1 MEIRTCNIP
10 ASLGI
15 LTGNLVIT
23 RFPSRLDMRLFL
35 ALKAFFATLFNP
47 AIAKKVAEALGSDK
61 SIENKQPSTSA
72 VSQPVPKETAAKSS
86 APVSKESSGRS
97 DALTLL
103 STLQRE
109 ARFLDLVHESL
120 DMYTD
125 AQIGAAARDVLRD
138 TRKSLDKMLEI
149 KPLLS
154 AKEGVSID
162 LPETLSPVRW
172 KLLGGKSNRGV
183 VVHAGWIA
191 TKTEIPK
198 WNGSR
203 DDSMVLAAAE
213 IDS

>member
-1 MEIRTCNIP
+1 
-10 ASLGI
+10 
-15 LTGNLVIT
+15 
-23 RFPSRLDMRLFL
+23 MRLFL
-35 ALKAFFATLFNP
+35 ALKAFFSVLFNP
-47 AIAKKVAEALGSDK
+47 ELANRVSEALGAPK
-61 SIENKQPSTSA
+61 SIENKQPSPPA
-72 VSQPVPKETAAKSS
+72 ISQPVPATDTAKKPLPA
-86 APVSKESSGRS
+86 SKESGGRS

-138 TRKSLDKMLEI
+138 TRKSLDKMLDI
-149 KPLLS
+149 KPLIS
-154 AKEGVSID
+154 SKEGDSIN
-162 LPETLSPVRW
+162 LPEQLSPVRW

-183 VVHAGWIA
+183 VVHAGWMA

-198 WNGSR
+198 WNGNL
-203 DDSMVLAAAE
+203 DDAVVLAAAE

>member
-1 MEIRTCNIP
+1 
-10 ASLGI
+10 
-15 LTGNLVIT
+15 
-23 RFPSRLDMRLFL
+23 MRLFL
-35 ALKAFFATLFNP
+35 ALKAFFSVLFNP
-47 AIAKKVAEALGSDK
+47 AIAKRVAEALGPPN
-61 SIENKQPSTSA
+61 SIENKQTSTTGM
-72 VSQPVPKETAAKSS
+72 SQPVPAEPAVKKS
-86 APVSKESSGRS
+86 APASKESGGRS

-149 KPLLS
+149 KPLIS
-154 AKEGVSID
+154 SKEGDSID
-162 LPETLSPVRW
+162 LPEQLSPVRW

-183 VVHAGWIA
+183 VVHAGWTA
-191 TKTEIPK
+191 TKTDLPK

-203 DDSMVLAAAE
+203 DEAFVLAAAE
-213 IDS
+213 IDC

>member
-1 MEIRTCNIP
+1 
-10 ASLGI
+10 
-15 LTGNLVIT
+15 
-23 RFPSRLDMRLFL
+23 MRLFL
-35 ALKAFFATLFNP
+35 ALKAFFSTLFNP
-47 AIAKKVAEALGSDK
+47 AIAKKIAEALDTKK
-61 SIENKQPSTSA
+61 SAENKQTAPSLTLPAAPSE
-72 VSQPVPKETAAKSS
+72 STAKSPKP
-86 APVSKESSGRS
+86 ASKESSGRS

-103 STLQRE
+103 NTLQRE
-109 ARFLDLVHESL
+109 ARFLDLAHESL

-138 TRKSLDKMLEI
+138 TRKSLDKMFEI

-154 AKEGVSID
+154 AKEGDSID

-172 KLLGGKSNRGV
+172 KLLGGKANRGV
-183 VVHAGWIA
+183 VVHAGWMA

-198 WNGSR
+198 WSGSR

>member
-1 MEIRTCNIP
+1 
-10 ASLGI
+10 
-15 LTGNLVIT
+15 
-23 RFPSRLDMRLFL
+23 MRLFL
-35 ALKAFFATLFNP
+35 ALKAFFSVLFNP
-47 AIAKKVAEALGSDK
+47 TIAKRVAEAFEAPK
-61 SIENKQPSTSA
+61 SIENKQPSA
-72 VSQPVPKETAAKSS
+72 PAMPQPVPTGSAVKSS
-86 APVSKESSGRS
+86 LPAGKESSGRS

-149 KPLLS
+149 KPLIS
-154 AKEGVSID
+154 SKEGDSID
-162 LPETLSPVRW
+162 LPEQLSPVRW

-183 VVHAGWIA
+183 VVHAGWAA
-191 TKTEIPK
+191 TKTDIPK

-203 DDSMVLAAAE
+203 DDAVVLAAAE
-213 IDS
+213 VDS

>member
-1 MEIRTCNIP
+1 
-10 ASLGI
+10 
-15 LTGNLVIT
+15 
-23 RFPSRLDMRLFL
+23 MRLFL
-35 ALKAFFATLFNP
+35 ALKAFFSTLFNP
-47 AIAKKVAEALGSDK
+47 AIAKKIAEVLNAKDT
-61 SIENKQPSTSA
+61 KQTDGRPTISTA
-72 VSQPVPKETAAKSS
+72 NPVVPQSPLKNPTAAQKETAPKDAG
-86 APVSKESSGRS
+86 GRS

-162 LPETLSPVRW
+162 LPEHLSPVRW
-172 KLLGGKSNRGV
+172 KLLGGNAGRGV
-183 VVHAGWIA
+183 IVHAGWMA
-191 TKTEIPK
+191 SKVEIPK

-203 DDSMVLAAAE
+203 EDSMVLAAAE

>member
-1 MEIRTCNIP
+1 
-10 ASLGI
+10 
-15 LTGNLVIT
+15 
-23 RFPSRLDMRLFL
+23 MRLFL
-35 ALKAFFATLFNP
+35 ALKAFFSVLFNP
-47 AIAKKVAEALGSDK
+47 AIAKRVAEALGPPK
-61 SIENKQPSTSA
+61 SIENKQTSTTA
-72 VSQPVPKETAAKSS
+72 MSQPVPAEPAAKKS
-86 APVSKESSGRS
+86 APATKESGGRS

-149 KPLLS
+149 KPLIS
-154 AKEGVSID
+154 SKEGDSID
-162 LPETLSPVRW
+162 LPEQLSAVRW

-183 VVHAGWIA
+183 VVHAGWTA
-191 TKTEIPK
+191 TKTDIPK

-203 DDSMVLAAAE
+203 EDAVVLAAAE
-213 IDS
+213 VES

>member
-1 MEIRTCNIP
+1 
-10 ASLGI
+10 
-15 LTGNLVIT
+15 
-23 RFPSRLDMRLFL
+23 MRLFL
-35 ALKAFFATLFNP
+35 ALKAFFSTLFNP
-47 AIAKKVAEALGSDK
+47 AIAKKVAEALNADK

-72 VSQPVPKETAAKSS
+72 VSQTVPKETAAKSS
-86 APVSKESSGRS
+86 APVNKESSGRS

-154 AKEGVSID
+154 SKEGGAID